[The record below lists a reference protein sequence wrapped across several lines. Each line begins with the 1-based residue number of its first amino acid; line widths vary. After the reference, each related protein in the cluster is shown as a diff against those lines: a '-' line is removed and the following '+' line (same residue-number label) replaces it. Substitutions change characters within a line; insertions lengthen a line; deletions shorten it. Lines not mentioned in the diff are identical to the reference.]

1 MTNTRILS
9 SICATGLAF
18 LVLQGCSS
26 SSTPTEDDAGPSVPI
41 DAGDAATTTPDAADG
56 GSCAVDPHSGTDTCD
71 TCLATMCCSELVT
84 CYGTD
89 PNTTT
94 ACQMLL
100 DCIQAAE
107 GGDADAGI
115 AGLSMADAIATCA
128 GPDGGAADGGVAYSS
143 SDVSAAQAMLE
154 CLGDGNTSANRCGS
168 SCGGQ

>member
-1 MTNTRILS
+1 MTHPRLLPS
-9 SICATGLAF
+9 LCAASLVF
-18 LVLQGCSS
+18 LGLQGCSS
-26 SSTPTEDDAGPSVPI
+26 TSTSTVDDGGPATPA
-41 DAGDAATTTPDAADG
+41 DAGDAAATTPGTDG
-56 GSCAVDPHSGTDTCD
+56 GSCAVNPHSGADTCD

-100 DCIQAAE
+100 DCIQSAE
-107 GGDADAGI
+107 AGDPDAGI

-128 GPDGGAADGGVAYSS
+128 GPDGGAADGGIAYSA
-143 SDVSAAQAMLE
+143 SDVAAAQAMLE